1 MSDEINSIRAK
12 AQAYTAAHTK
22 PVGACPDQGDVLAR
36 VARSDGSEMRV
47 SAHVY
52 EGKPFLRVGPWQR
65 GEGDSW
71 WPIKS
76 KGTTVKMREIGVIV
90 EGLCAA
96 MERAK

>member
-1 MSDEINSIRAK
+1 MSDDTDSIRAK
-12 AQAYTAAHTK
+12 ALAYTAAHAR
-22 PVGACPDQGDVLAR
+22 PASSSPDQGDVLSR
-36 VARSDGSEMRV
+36 VSRPDGSEMRV

-71 WPIKS
+71 WPIKG
-76 KGTTVKMREIGVIV
+76 KGTTIKMREIGVVIA
-90 EGLCAA
+90 GLCDA